1 MINGGGGDPRL
12 GANDQLAGRYTLIS
26 EIGRGGTGTVWR
38 AADRAAGREVAV
50 KVLHQRLGHHEQ
62 LVGGFVRQR
71 TALTGIEHP
80 HLVTVHDLVFDDGI
94 VALVSELIEG
104 QTLRQVLRRGLLPTR
119 EAVTI
124 GGQIASALARLH
136 VAGVVHC
143 DVKPENIL
151 LTATP
156 DLGVDARL
164 ADLGT
169 AAIARELRGGGNGP
183 SDAGRSGTP
192 GYLPPEASGPDPP
205 TPAADVYALGVVLYE
220 LATGRGPA
228 AINTR
233 PGVRLRHDEPDAALA
248 QRFPREE
255 PPITAPPRIPEVPRP
270 LWRTVGACLRADPTT
285 RPMAAQLAEQLVALG
300 SSDRV
305 PAVLPPDGVP
315 PDTSDD
321 QLGWPATPVEP
332 DELPTPVQK
341 PQRPEVA
348 QAFASE
354 VRSRWMIGLPAV
366 VACVLATIL
375 VTGVGAIL
383 QRFWSSS
390 APPSDTTSTIS
401 AGHISATTSAE
412 RYFAPTGWICTASTA
427 PTAAGNGRIDGGTRN
442 AALRLCFGIWD
453 GMVHVSVRNAG
464 AEATATPKV
473 TTVPSTGAS
482 SLGRSGR
489 SSLSRL
495 SVLSAK
501 VELRS
506 IASKSGVT
514 AITRV
519 FRCDVSPHTGRNR
532 CDMAPVAA
540 QAGLTYTVAAYVL
553 PSAGRPPSP
562 ASFPKTPTVLTPL
575 IQNERSQDH
584 GSPPKEPKES

>member
-12 GANDQLAGRYTLIS
+12 GADDQLAGRYTLIS

-104 QTLRQVLRRGLLPTR
+104 QTLRQVLRQGLLPTR

-169 AAIARELRGGGNGP
+169 AAIARELRGAGNGP

-233 PGVRLRHDEPDAALA
+233 PGVRLRHDDPDAALA

-332 DELPTPVQK
+332 DELPTPVRK

-354 VRSRWMIGLPAV
+354 VRSRWIVGLPAV

-383 QRFWSSS
+383 QRSWSST
-390 APPSDTTSTIS
+390 APPSGTTSTIS

-427 PTAAGNGRIDGGTRN
+427 PTAAGNSWIDGGRRN
-442 AALRLCFGIWD
+442 GALRLCFGIWD
-453 GMVHVSVRNAG
+453 GMVRVSVRNAG
-464 AEATATPKV
+464 AEATAAPKV
-473 TTVPSTGAS
+473 TTVPSTGAT

-584 GSPPKEPKES
+584 GPPPKEPKES

>member
-12 GANDQLAGRYTLIS
+12 GADDQLAGRYTLIS

-183 SDAGRSGTP
+183 SDADRSGTP

-233 PGVRLRHDEPDAALA
+233 PGVRLRYDEPDAALA

-300 SSDRV
+300 GSDRV

-348 QAFASE
+348 RAFASE
-354 VRSRWMIGLPAV
+354 VRSRWMVGLPAV

-383 QRFWSSS
+383 QRSWSSS

-427 PTAAGNGRIDGGTRN
+427 PKAAGNGRIDGRTRN

-514 AITRV
+514 ATTRV

-532 CDMAPVAA
+532 CDMAPAAA

-553 PSAGRPPSP
+553 PSAGQPPSP

-575 IQNERSQDH
+575 IQNEQSQDH

>member
-1 MINGGGGDPRL
+1 MINGDGGDPRL
-12 GANDQLAGRYTLIS
+12 GADDQLAGRYTLIS

-62 LVGGFVRQR
+62 LVSGFVQQR

-169 AAIARELRGGGNGP
+169 AAIARELRRGGNGP

-192 GYLPPEASGPDPP
+192 GYLPPEASGLDPP

-233 PGVRLRHDEPDAALA
+233 PGVRLRHDKPDAALA

-305 PAVLPPDGVP
+305 PAVLPPDGLP

-321 QLGWPATPVEP
+321 QLGWPTPVEP

-348 QAFASE
+348 RAFASE
-354 VRSRWMIGLPAV
+354 VGSRWMVGLPAV

-383 QRFWSSS
+383 QRSWSSS
-390 APPSDTTSTIS
+390 ASPSDTTSTIS

-412 RYFAPTGWICTASTA
+412 RYFAPTGWICTTSTA

-506 IASKSGVT
+506 VASKSGVT
-514 AITRV
+514 AITTV

-540 QAGLTYTVAAYVL
+540 QAGLTYAVAAYVL

-584 GSPPKEPKES
+584 GSPPKEPNEP

>member
-12 GANDQLAGRYTLIS
+12 GADDQLAGRYTLIS
-26 EIGRGGTGTVWR
+26 ELGRGGTGTVWR

-62 LVGGFVRQR
+62 LVGGFVWQR

-169 AAIARELRGGGNGP
+169 AAMARELRGGGNGP
-183 SDAGRSGTP
+183 SEAGRSGTP
-192 GYLPPEASGPDPP
+192 GDLPPEASGPDPP

-348 QAFASE
+348 RAFASE
-354 VRSRWMIGLPAV
+354 VRSRWMVGLPAV

-383 QRFWSSS
+383 QRSWSSS

-427 PTAAGNGRIDGGTRN
+427 PKAAGNGRIDGGTRN

-453 GMVHVSVRNAG
+453 GMVHVSVRDAG

-473 TTVPSTGAS
+473 TTVPPTGAS

-519 FRCDVSPHTGRNR
+519 FRCDVSPHTGRTR

-584 GSPPKEPKES
+584 GPPPKEPKES

>member
-1 MINGGGGDPRL
+1 MINDGGGDPRL
-12 GANDQLAGRYTLIS
+12 GVDDQLAGRYTLIS

-62 LVGGFVRQR
+62 LVSGFVRQR

-104 QTLRQVLRRGLLPTR
+104 QTLRQVLRQGLLPTR

-151 LTATP
+151 LAATP

-169 AAIARELRGGGNGP
+169 AGIARELRGGGNGP
-183 SDAGRSGTP
+183 SDAGRIGTP
-192 GYLPPEASGPDPP
+192 GYLPPEASGPDSP

-228 AINTR
+228 AMNTR
-233 PGVRLRHDEPDAALA
+233 PGVRLRQDEPDAALA
-248 QRFPREE
+248 QRFPHEE

-285 RPMAAQLAEQLVALG
+285 RPMAAQLAEQLAALG

-305 PAVLPPDGVP
+305 PAVLPPDGAP
-315 PDTSDD
+315 PATSDD
-321 QLGWPATPVEP
+321 QLGSPAAPVEP

-348 QAFASE
+348 QDLAPE
-354 VRSRWMIGLPAV
+354 VRSRRMVGLPAV

-375 VTGVGAIL
+375 VTGAGAVL
-383 QRFWSSS
+383 QRSWSSS

-401 AGHISATTSAE
+401 AGHISATSAE

-427 PTAAGNGRIDGGTRN
+427 PKTAGNGWIDEGRRN
-442 AALRLCFGIWD
+442 GALRLCFGIWD
-453 GMVHVSVRNAG
+453 GIVHVSVRNAG
-464 AEATATPKV
+464 TEATAAPNV

-482 SLGRSGR
+482 SLGRSGQ
-489 SSLSRL
+489 SSPSRL
-495 SVLSAK
+495 SVLSVN

-506 IASKSGVT
+506 IAGKTGVT
-514 AITRV
+514 ATTRV
-519 FRCDVSPHTGRNR
+519 FRCDLSPHTGRNR

-584 GSPPKEPKES
+584 GPPPKEPKGS

>member
-1 MINGGGGDPRL
+1 MITGGGGDPRL
-12 GANDQLAGRYTLIS
+12 GADDQLAGRYTLIS

-50 KVLHQRLGHHEQ
+50 KVLHQRLVHHPQ
-62 LVGGFVRQR
+62 LVSGFVRQR
-71 TALTGIEHP
+71 TALTGIVHP

-94 VALVSELIEG
+94 IALVSELIEG
-104 QTLRQVLRRGLLPTR
+104 QTLRQVLRRGLLPTP

-124 GGQIASALARLH
+124 GGQVASALAGLH

-151 LTATP
+151 LATTP

-169 AAIARELRGGGNGP
+169 VAIAREICGGGDGP

-192 GYLPPEASGPDPP
+192 GYLPPEASGLDPP

-220 LATGRGPA
+220 LATGRGPT

-233 PGVRLRHDEPDAALA
+233 PGVRLRHVEPDAALA
-248 QRFPREE
+248 ERFPHEE
-255 PPITAPPRIPEVPRP
+255 PTITVPPRIPEVPLP

-285 RPMAAQLAEQLVALG
+285 RPMAAQLAEQLGALG
-300 SSDRV
+300 RNDRV
-305 PAVLPPDGVP
+305 PAVMPPDGIP
-315 PDTSDD
+315 PGTGDD
-321 QLGWPATPVEP
+321 QLGWSATPVEP

-341 PQRPEVA
+341 PRPPEVA
-348 QAFASE
+348 QAFAPE
-354 VRSRWMIGLPAV
+354 VRSRWMVGLAPV

-375 VTGVGAIL
+375 VTGVGAVL
-383 QRFWSSS
+383 HRSWSSS
-390 APPSDTTSTIS
+390 APPSGTTSTIS

-427 PTAAGNGRIDGGTRN
+427 PTAAGNGWIDEERRN
-442 AALRLCFGIWD
+442 GALRLCFGIWD
-453 GMVHVSVRNAG
+453 GLVHVSVHNAG
-464 AEATATPKV
+464 AEPTAAPKV

-489 SSLSRL
+489 SSLSQL

-519 FRCDVSPHTGRNR
+519 FRCDASPHIGRNR

-553 PSAGRPPSP
+553 PSAGRPPSA

-584 GSPPKEPKES
+584 GSLPKEPKES

>member
-1 MINGGGGDPRL
+1 M
-12 GANDQLAGRYTLIS
+12 AGRYTLIS

-50 KVLHQRLGHHEQ
+50 KVLHQRLGHHPQ
-62 LVGGFVRQR
+62 LVSGFVRQR
-71 TALTGIEHP
+71 TALTGIVHP

-94 VALVSELIEG
+94 IALVSELIEG
-104 QTLRQVLRRGLLPTR
+104 QTLRQVLRRGLLPTP

-124 GGQIASALARLH
+124 GGQVASALARLH

-151 LTATP
+151 LATTP

-169 AAIARELRGGGNGP
+169 VAIAREICGGGDGP

-192 GYLPPEASGPDPP
+192 GYLPPEASGLDPP

-220 LATGRGPA
+220 LATGRGPT

-233 PGVRLRHDEPDAALA
+233 PGFRLRHVEPDAALA
-248 QRFPREE
+248 ERFPHEE
-255 PPITAPPRIPEVPRP
+255 PTITVPPRIPEVPLT
-270 LWRTVGACLRADPTT
+270 LWLTVGACLRADPTT
-285 RPMAAQLAEQLVALG
+285 RPMAARLAEQLGALG
-300 SSDRV
+300 RNDKV

-315 PDTSDD
+315 PGAGDD
-321 QLGWPATPVEP
+321 QLRWSATPLEP

-341 PQRPEVA
+341 PRPPEVA
-348 QAFASE
+348 QAFAPE
-354 VRSRWMIGLPAV
+354 VRSRWMVGLAPV

-375 VTGVGAIL
+375 VTGVGAVL
-383 QRFWSSS
+383 HRSWSSS
-390 APPSDTTSTIS
+390 APPSGTTSTIS

-427 PTAAGNGRIDGGTRN
+427 PTAAGNGWIDEERRN
-442 AALRLCFGIWD
+442 GALRLCFGIWA
-453 GMVHVSVRNAG
+453 GMVHVSVHNAG
-464 AEATATPKV
+464 AEPTVAPKV
-473 TTVPSTGAS
+473 TTIPSTGAS

-489 SSLSRL
+489 SSLSQL

-506 IASKSGVT
+506 IASTAGVT

-540 QAGLTYTVAAYVL
+540 QPGLTYTVAAYVL
-553 PSAGRPPSP
+553 PSAGRPPSA

-584 GSPPKEPKES
+584 GSLPKEPKES

>member
-12 GANDQLAGRYTLIS
+12 GADDQLAGRYTLIS

-205 TPAADVYALGVVLYE
+205 TPAADIYALGVVLYE

-233 PGVRLRHDEPDAALA
+233 PGVRLRHAEPDAALA
-248 QRFPREE
+248 QRFPREK

-321 QLGWPATPVEP
+321 QLGWPTPVEP
-332 DELPTPVQK
+332 DDLPTPVQK

-354 VRSRWMIGLPAV
+354 VRSRWMVGLPAV

-383 QRFWSSS
+383 QRSWSSS
-390 APPSDTTSTIS
+390 ASPSDTTSTIS